1 MVRGGGTAMSLDWE
15 ARLRGEGCTL
25 CEPRPPVTSEW
36 DFLARLSISS
46 LYLAKNQ
53 TYRGQCVLVFDPR
66 HAPRPDDLSRE
77 EWAAFSDD
85 LRVTTVGLMRA
96 VRPDHVNVASLG
108 NVAPHLHW
116 HVVPRTQGDPRWG
129 SPIWTTDTTKMSDTR
144 LSPRDRQNLLELL
157 RESVERARRA

>member
-1 MVRGGGTAMSLDWE
+1 MSQSWE
-15 ARLRGEGCTL
+15 ARLRGEGCAL
-25 CEPRPPVTSEW
+25 CAPRPATTAEW
-36 DFLARLSISS
+36 DFIAKLSISS

-77 EWAAFSDD
+77 EWAALSED
-85 LRVTTVGLMRA
+85 LRLAALAVVRA

-108 NVAPHLHW
+108 NAAPHLHW
-116 HVVPRTQGDPRWG
+116 HVIPRTVGDPRWG
-129 SPIWTTDTTKMSDTR
+129 SPIWTTDTAEMRDTR

-157 RESVERARRA
+157 RETVERARLR